1 MARYLVWRGLSVIPT
16 LLGITILVF
25 LVTYFIPGDPARV
38 LAGAE
43 APPEAVAGLR
53 HQWGLDQPI
62 YVRYGVW
69 MANIARGNLG
79 ESYFSHQTVLR
90 LVGRA
95 FPVTFELAM
104 LSLLVAVLIAV
115 PSGIIS
121 AVRPSSPFDLGAT
134 AAGFVGLSIPG
145 FWLGIMLIYLF
156 AVHLRWLPAGGFT
169 PLSHGMIAN
178 LRSMILPA
186 IALGTFASTQ
196 LMRYLRAG
204 MLDVLNADYIRTAR
218 AKGLTAAMVLTR
230 HAMRNA
236 LIPFMTVLGVQM
248 GYLLGGTV
256 ITESVFAL
264 PGVGRLVLNA
274 ILNRDYQVAVG
285 IILLIATSFVMVNLI
300 VDLLYPVLDPR
311 IRLGQAAG
319 RQ

>member
-1 MARYLVWRGLSVIPT
+1 MARYLIWRGLSVIPT
-16 LLGITILVF
+16 LTGITILVF
-25 LVTYFIPGDPARV
+25 LVTYFIPGDPARM
-38 LAGAE
+38 LAGTE
-43 APPEAVAGLR
+43 APPEVVAGLR
-53 HQWGLDQPI
+53 HQWGLDRPI
-62 YVRYGVW
+62 HVRYGFW

-79 ESYFSHQTVLR
+79 ESYFSHQTVLQ
-90 LVGRA
+90 LVRRA

-104 LSLLVAVLIAV
+104 LSLVVALLIAV
-115 PSGIIS
+115 PSGILS
-121 AVRPSSPFDLGAT
+121 AVRPGSWFDLGAT
-134 AAGFVGLSIPG
+134 AAGFVGLSVPG

-156 AVHLRWLPAGGFT
+156 AVELRWLPAGGFA
-169 PLSHGMIAN
+169 PLAGGLVHN

-218 AKGLTAAMVLTR
+218 AKGLAAAMVLVR

-264 PGVGRLVLNA
+264 PGMGRLVLNA
-274 ILNRDYQVAVG
+274 ILNRDYQVATG
-285 IILLIATSFVMVNLI
+285 IILLIAASFVLLNLA

-311 IRLGQAAG
+311 VRLGRSTG
-319 RQ
+319 WE

>member
-1 MARYLVWRGLSVIPT
+1 MARYLIWRGLSVIPT

-25 LVTYFIPGDPARV
+25 LVTYFIPGDPAQV

-115 PSGIIS
+115 PTGIIS
-121 AVRPSSPFDLGAT
+121 AVRPSSSFDLGAT
-134 AAGFVGLSIPG
+134 AVGFVGLSIPG

-156 AVHLRWLPAGGFT
+156 AVQLRWLPAGGFT
-169 PLSHGMIAN
+169 PLSQGMIAN

-218 AKGLTAAMVLTR
+218 AKGLTGAMVLVR

-285 IILLIATSFVMVNLI
+285 IILLIAAAFVMVNLI

-311 IRLGQAAG
+311 IRLGQATG
-319 RQ
+319 WQ

>member
-1 MARYLVWRGLSVIPT
+1 MARYLILRAMSVIPT
-16 LLGITILVF
+16 LFGITVLVF
-25 LVTYFIPGDPARV
+25 LVTVFIPGDPAQV

-43 APPEAVAGLR
+43 APPEVVASLR
-53 HQWGLDQPI
+53 HEFGLDQPI
-62 YVRYGVW
+62 HVRYGIW
-69 MANIARGNLG
+69 LANIARGNLG

-95 FPVTFELAM
+95 FPVTLELAT
-104 LSLLVAVLIAV
+104 LSLLVALAIAV
-115 PSGIIS
+115 PSGIVS
-121 AVRPSSPFDLGAT
+121 AVKASSWFDLGAT
-134 AAGFVGLSIPG
+134 AFGFVGLSIPG

-156 AVHLRWLPAGGFT
+156 GAHLRWLPAGGFI
-169 PLSHGMIAN
+169 PLSQGLVAN

-186 IALGTFASTQ
+186 VALGTFASTQ

-204 MLDVLNADYIRTAR
+204 MLDVLNADYVRTAR
-218 AKGLTAAMVLTR
+218 AKGLADAVVLVH

-264 PGVGRLVLNA
+264 PGVGRLVLTA

-285 IILLIATSFVMVNLI
+285 IILLIATAFVLVNLV
-300 VDLLYPVLDPR
+300 VDLLYPALDPR
-311 IRLGQAAG
+311 VRIGQSMSW
-319 RQ
+319 Q

>member
-1 MARYLVWRGLSVIPT
+1 MARYLIWRAVSVIPT
-16 LLGITILVF
+16 LAGITVLVF
-25 LVTYFIPGDPARV
+25 LVTVFIPGDPAQV

-43 APPEAVAGLR
+43 APPEVVAGLR
-53 HQWGLDQPI
+53 HQWGLDQPV
-62 YVRYGVW
+62 YVRYAVW
-69 MANIARGNLG
+69 VTNIASGNLG

-95 FPVTFELAM
+95 FPVTLELAI
-104 LSLLVAVLIAV
+104 LSLLIAILIAV
-115 PSGIIS
+115 PSGIVS
-121 AVRPSSPFDLGAT
+121 AVKPSSWFDLGAT

-156 AVHLRWLPAGGFT
+156 GAELRWLPAGGFV
-169 PLSHGMIAN
+169 PLSRGLGAN

-218 AKGLTAAMVLTR
+218 AKGVAAAAVLVR

-285 IILLIATSFVMVNLI
+285 IILLIAAAFVLVNLV

-311 IRLGQAAG
+311 VRLGQSTSW
-319 RQ
+319 R

>member
-1 MARYLVWRGLSVIPT
+1 MARYLIWRAVSVIPT
-16 LLGITILVF
+16 LAGITVLVF
-25 LVTYFIPGDPARV
+25 LVTVFIPGDPAQV

-43 APPEAVAGLR
+43 APPEVVAGLR
-53 HQWGLDQPI
+53 HQWGLDQPV
-62 YVRYGVW
+62 YVRYAVW
-69 MANIARGNLG
+69 VTNIASGNLG

-95 FPVTFELAM
+95 FPVTLELAV
-104 LSLLVAVLIAV
+104 LSLLIAILIAV

-121 AVRPSSPFDLGAT
+121 AVKPSSWFDLGAT

-156 AVHLRWLPAGGFT
+156 GAELRWLPAGGFI
-169 PLSHGMIAN
+169 PLSRGLAAN

-218 AKGLTAAMVLTR
+218 AKGAAAAAVLVR

-285 IILLIATSFVMVNLI
+285 IILLIAAAFVLVNLV

-311 IRLGQAAG
+311 VRLGQSTSW
-319 RQ
+319 R

>member
-1 MARYLVWRGLSVIPT
+1 MTRYLIWRGLSVIPT
-16 LLGITILVF
+16 LIGITVLVF

-43 APPEAVAGLR
+43 APPEVVTGLR
-53 HQWGLDQPI
+53 HQWGLDRPVH
-62 YVRYGVW
+62 VRYGVW

-79 ESYFSHQTVLR
+79 ESYFSHQTVLQ
-90 LVGRA
+90 LVRRA
-95 FPVTFELAM
+95 FPVTFELAV
-104 LSLLVAVLIAV
+104 LALFVALLIAV
-115 PSGIIS
+115 PSGIVS
-121 AVRPSSPFDLGAT
+121 AVRPRSWFDLGAT
-134 AAGFVGLSIPG
+134 AVGFVGLSVPG

-156 AVHLRWLPAGGFT
+156 AVELRWLPAGGFA
-169 PLSHGMIAN
+169 PLSGGLTHN

-186 IALGTFASTQ
+186 VALGTFASTQ

-218 AKGLTAAMVLTR
+218 AKGLAAAMVLVR

-264 PGVGRLVLNA
+264 PGMGRLVLNA
-274 ILNRDYQVAVG
+274 ILNRDYQVATG
-285 IILLIATSFVMVNLI
+285 IILLIATSFVLINLA
-300 VDLLYPVLDPR
+300 VDLLYPLLDPR
-311 IRLGQAAG
+311 VRLG
-319 RQ
+319 RPTSWE

>member
-1 MARYLVWRGLSVIPT
+1 VGRYLVWRGLSVIPT
-16 LLGITILVF
+16 LFGITVLVF
-25 LVTYFIPGDPARV
+25 LVTYFIPGDPAQV
-38 LAGAE
+38 LAGTE
-43 APPEAVAGLR
+43 APPEVVAALR
-53 HQWGLDQPI
+53 HEWGLDRPV
-62 YVRYGVW
+62 YVRYGLW

-79 ESYFSHQTVLR
+79 ESYFSHQTVLW

-95 FPVTFELAM
+95 FPVTLELAV
-104 LSLLVAVLIAV
+104 LALLIAV
-115 PSGIIS
+115 GIAIPTGIIS
-121 AVRPSSPFDLGAT
+121 AVKPSSWFDLGAT
-134 AAGFVGLSIPG
+134 GVGFIGLSIPG
-145 FWLGIMLIYLF
+145 FWLGIMLIYVF
-156 AVHLRWLPAGGFT
+156 GADLRWLPAGGFA
-169 PLSHGMIAN
+169 PLSQGLVAN

-186 IALGTFASTQ
+186 VALGTFASTQ

-218 AKGLTAAMVLTR
+218 AKGAGGAAVLLR

-285 IILLIATSFVMVNLI
+285 IILLIASAFVLVNLI
-300 VDLLYPVLDPR
+300 VDLLYPMLDPR
-311 IRLGQAAG
+311 VRIGQAASW
-319 RQ
+319 R

>member
-1 MARYLVWRGLSVIPT
+1 VTRYLIWRAVSVVPT
-16 LLGITILVF
+16 LLGITVLVF
-25 LVTYFIPGDPARV
+25 LVTYFIPGDPAQV

-43 APPEAVAGLR
+43 APPEVVASLR

-95 FPVTFELAM
+95 FPVTFELA
-104 LSLLVAVLIAV
+104 LLALIVAVAIAI
-115 PSGIIS
+115 PTGIIS
-121 AVRPSSPFDLGAT
+121 AVRPSSWFDLGAT
-134 AAGFVGLSIPG
+134 AVGFIGLSIPG

-156 AVHLRWLPAGGFT
+156 GAQLRWLPAGGFT
-169 PLSHGMIAN
+169 PLSQGLPAN

-218 AKGLTAAMVLTR
+218 AKGLAAAMVLVR

-236 LIPFMTVLGVQM
+236 MIPFMTVLGVQM

-264 PGVGRLVLNA
+264 PGIGRLVLNA

-285 IILLIATSFVMVNLI
+285 IILLIAAAFVLVNLV

-311 IRLGQAAG
+311 VRLGQATSW
-319 RQ
+319 R

>member
-1 MARYLVWRGLSVIPT
+1 MTRYLIWRAVSVVPT
-16 LLGITILVF
+16 LLGITVLVF
-25 LVTYFIPGDPARV
+25 LVTYFIPGDPAQV

-43 APPEAVAGLR
+43 APPEVVASLR
-53 HQWGLDQPI
+53 HEWGLDQPV

-95 FPVTFELAM
+95 FPVTFELA
-104 LSLLVAVLIAV
+104 LLALVVAIAIAI
-115 PSGIIS
+115 PTGIIS
-121 AVRPSSPFDLGAT
+121 AVKPSSLFDLGAT
-134 AAGFVGLSIPG
+134 AVGFVGLSIPG

-156 AVHLRWLPAGGFT
+156 GAELRWLPAGGFT
-169 PLSHGMIAN
+169 PVSQGLPAN

-186 IALGTFASTQ
+186 MALGTFASTQ

-218 AKGLTAAMVLTR
+218 AKGVAAAAVLIR

-285 IILLIATSFVMVNLI
+285 IILLIAAAFVLVNLA
-300 VDLLYPVLDPR
+300 VDLLYPILDPR
-311 IRLGQAAG
+311 VRLGQATSW
-319 RQ
+319 R

>member
-1 MARYLVWRGLSVIPT
+1 VARYLIWRGLSVVPT
-16 LLGITILVF
+16 LIGITVLVF
-25 LVTYFIPGDPARV
+25 LVTYFIPGDPAQV

-43 APPEAVAGLR
+43 APPEVVASLR
-53 HQWGLDQPI
+53 HQWGLDEPI
-62 YVRYGVW
+62 WVRYGVW

-104 LSLLVAVLIAV
+104 LALVVAVAIAV
-115 PSGIIS
+115 PTGIIS
-121 AVRPSSPFDLGAT
+121 AVRPSSWFDLGAT

-156 AVHLRWLPAGGFT
+156 GAELRWLPAGGFT
-169 PLSHGMIAN
+169 PFSQGVAAN
-178 LRSMILPA
+178 LRSMILPS

-218 AKGLTAAMVLTR
+218 AKGLAAAMVLVR

-285 IILLIATSFVMVNLI
+285 IILLIAAAFVLVNLI
-300 VDLLYPVLDPR
+300 VDLLYPILDPR
-311 IRLGQAAG
+311 VRLGQSTSW
-319 RQ
+319 Q

>member
-1 MARYLVWRGLSVIPT
+1 MTRYLIWRGLSVIPT
-16 LLGITILVF
+16 LVGITVLVF

-43 APPEAVAGLR
+43 APPEVVAGLR
-53 HQWGLDQPI
+53 HQWGLDRPVH
-62 YVRYGVW
+62 VRYGVW

-79 ESYFSHQTVLR
+79 ESYFSHQTVLQ
-90 LVGRA
+90 LVRRA

-104 LSLLVAVLIAV
+104 LALFVALLIAV
-115 PSGIIS
+115 PSGIVS
-121 AVRPSSPFDLGAT
+121 AVRPRSWFDLGAT
-134 AAGFVGLSIPG
+134 AAGFVGLSVPG

-156 AVHLRWLPAGGFT
+156 AVELRWLPAGGFA
-169 PLSHGMIAN
+169 PLSAGLAHN

-218 AKGLTAAMVLTR
+218 AKGLAAAMVLVR

-264 PGVGRLVLNA
+264 PGMGRLVLNA
-274 ILNRDYQVAVG
+274 ILNRDYQVATG
-285 IILLIATSFVMVNLI
+285 IILLIATSFVLINLA
-300 VDLLYPVLDPR
+300 VDLLYPLLDPR
-311 IRLGQAAG
+311 VRLGRAAG
-319 RQ
+319 WE

>member
-1 MARYLVWRGLSVIPT
+1 MARYLIWRGLSVIPT
-16 LLGITILVF
+16 LIGITVLVF
-25 LVTYFIPGDPARV
+25 LVTYFIPGDPAQV

-43 APPEAVAGLR
+43 APPEVVAGLR
-53 HQWGLDQPI
+53 HQWGLDEPI
-62 YVRYGVW
+62 HVRYGVW

-79 ESYFSHQTVLR
+79 ESYFSHQTVTR

-104 LSLLVAVLIAV
+104 LSLAVAVLIAV
-115 PSGIIS
+115 PSGIVS
-121 AVRPSSPFDLGAT
+121 AVRPSSWFDLGAT

-156 AVHLRWLPAGGFT
+156 GAELRWLPAGGFT
-169 PLSHGMIAN
+169 PFSQGVAAN

-218 AKGLTAAMVLTR
+218 AKGLAAAVVLVR

-248 GYLLGGTV
+248 GYLLSGTV

-285 IILLIATSFVMVNLI
+285 IILLIAAAFVLVNLI

-311 IRLGQAAG
+311 VRLGQSTSW
-319 RQ
+319 R

>member
-1 MARYLVWRGLSVIPT
+1 MTRYLIWRGLSVIPT
-16 LLGITILVF
+16 LIGITILVF

-43 APPEAVAGLR
+43 APPEVVAGLR
-53 HQWGLDQPI
+53 HQWGLDRPVH
-62 YVRYGVW
+62 VRYGFW

-79 ESYFSHQTVLR
+79 ESYFSHQTVLQ
-90 LVGRA
+90 LVRRA

-104 LSLLVAVLIAV
+104 LSLLVALLIAV
-115 PSGIIS
+115 PSGIVS
-121 AVRPSSPFDLGAT
+121 AVRPRSWFDLGAT
-134 AAGFVGLSIPG
+134 AAGFVGLSVPG

-156 AVHLRWLPAGGFT
+156 AVELRWLPAGGFA
-169 PLSHGMIAN
+169 PLAGGLVHN

-218 AKGLTAAMVLTR
+218 AKGLAAAMVLVR

-264 PGVGRLVLNA
+264 PGMGRLVLNA
-274 ILNRDYQVAVG
+274 ILNRDYQVATG
-285 IILLIATSFVMVNLI
+285 IILLIATSFVLLNLA

-311 IRLGQAAG
+311 VRLGRSTG
-319 RQ
+319 WE

>member
-1 MARYLVWRGLSVIPT
+1 MARYLIWRAVSVVPT
-16 LLGITILVF
+16 LFGITVLVF
-25 LVTYFIPGDPARV
+25 LVTFFIPGDPAQV

-43 APPEAVAGLR
+43 APPDVVASLR

-62 YVRYGVW
+62 YIRYGVW

-95 FPVTFELAM
+95 FPVTFELA
-104 LSLLVAVLIAV
+104 LLALVVAVAIAI
-115 PSGIIS
+115 PTGIIS
-121 AVRPSSPFDLGAT
+121 AVKPSSWFDLGAT
-134 AAGFVGLSIPG
+134 AVGFVGLSIPG

-156 AVHLRWLPAGGFT
+156 GAELRWLPAGGFT
-169 PLSHGMIAN
+169 PLSQGLPAN

-218 AKGLTAAMVLTR
+218 AKGLAAAMVLVR

-285 IILLIATSFVMVNLI
+285 IILLIAAAFVLVNLV

-311 IRLGQAAG
+311 VRLGQAASW
-319 RQ
+319 R

>member
-1 MARYLVWRGLSVIPT
+1 
-16 LLGITILVF
+16 
-25 LVTYFIPGDPARV
+25 V

-43 APPEAVAGLR
+43 APPEVVASLR
-53 HQWGLDQPI
+53 HQWGLDEPI

-104 LSLLVAVLIAV
+104 LALIVAVAIAV
-115 PSGIIS
+115 PTGIIS
-121 AVRPSSPFDLGAT
+121 AVRPSSWFDLGAT

-156 AVHLRWLPAGGFT
+156 GAELRWLPAGGFT
-169 PLSHGMIAN
+169 PFSQGVAAN
-178 LRSMILPA
+178 LRSMILPS

-218 AKGLTAAMVLTR
+218 AKGLAAAMVLVR

-285 IILLIATSFVMVNLI
+285 IILLIAAAFVLVNLI
-300 VDLLYPVLDPR
+300 VDLLYPILDPR
-311 IRLGQAAG
+311 VRLGQSTSW
-319 RQ
+319 Q